1 MVGGDAFTGVPAA
14 SIIGA
19 AGDHLSQLNRLVGMM
34 RGAGPMVRDRPW
46 ERIGI
51 SGANLPR
58 VCTFVLVL
66 ALAVT
71 ITGWALDFTAR
82 RTPSEPVRPVTVGNS
97 AARTQAADIAPIAFL
112 FGALPGADGSNI
124 KLVGVIAQGK
134 RGQGVA
140 LLAVDGRPALA
151 LRAGAEIAAGVTLAE
166 VRADRVLINRSG
178 ALQEIRLPAKPAPDG
193 IVKVR

>member
-1 MVGGDAFTGVPAA
+1 MNR
-14 SIIGA
+14 
-19 AGDHLSQLNRLVGMM
+19 LNRLVGMM

-51 SGANLPR
+51 SGAKLPR
-58 VCTFVLVL
+58 ACTFVLVL
-66 ALAVT
+66 ALAAT
-71 ITGWALDFTAR
+71 ITGWALDFSAR

-97 AARTQAADIAPIAFL
+97 APRTQAADIVPIAFL
-112 FGALPGADGSNI
+112 FGALPGADGSDI

-134 RGQGVA
+134 RGQGIA
-140 LLAVDGRPALA
+140 LLAVDGRPPLA

-166 VRADRVLINRSG
+166 VRADHVLVSRSG
-178 ALQEIRLPAKPAPDG
+178 AIQEIRLPAKPAPDG

>member
-1 MVGGDAFTGVPAA
+1 
-14 SIIGA
+14 
-19 AGDHLSQLNRLVGMM
+19 LSQLNRLLGMM

-51 SGANLPR
+51 SGSNLPR
-58 VCTFVLVL
+58 ACTVVLVL
-66 ALAVT
+66 ALAAT

-82 RTPSEPVRPVTVGNS
+82 RTPSEPVRPVTVGNP
-97 AARTQAADIAPIAFL
+97 APRTQAADIVPTALL

-134 RGQGVA
+134 HGQGVA
-140 LLAVDGRPALA
+140 LLAVDGQPPLA
-151 LRAGAEIAAGVTLAE
+151 WRAGAVIAADVTLAE
-166 VRADRVLINRSG
+166 VRADHVLISRSG
-178 ALQEIRLPAKPAPDG
+178 AVQEIRLPAKATPEG

>member
-1 MVGGDAFTGVPAA
+1 
-14 SIIGA
+14 
-19 AGDHLSQLNRLVGMM
+19 MM

-58 VCTFVLVL
+58 ACTFVLVL
-66 ALAVT
+66 ALAAT
-71 ITGWALDFTAR
+71 LTGWALDFIAG
-82 RTPSEPVRPVTVGNS
+82 RTPSEPVRPVTVGNP
-97 AARTQAADIAPIAFL
+97 AVRTQAADIAPIAYL
-112 FGALPGADGSNI
+112 FGALPGADGGNI

-140 LLAVDGRPALA
+140 LLAVDGRPPIA
-151 LRAGAEIAAGVTLAE
+151 LRAGAVIAAGITLAE

-178 ALQEIRLPAKPAPDG
+178 AVQEIRLPAKPMSEG

>member
-1 MVGGDAFTGVPAA
+1 M
-14 SIIGA
+14 
-19 AGDHLSQLNRLVGMM
+19 L
-34 RGAGPMVRDRPW
+34 RDRPW

-58 VCTFVLVL
+58 ACTFVLVL

-71 ITGWALDFTAR
+71 ITGWALDLTSR
-82 RTPSEPVRPVTVGNS
+82 RRPSEPVRPVAVGNP

-134 RGQGVA
+134 SGQGVA
-140 LLAVDGRPALA
+140 LLAVDGRPPLA

-166 VRADRVLINRSG
+166 VRADRVLVNRSG
-178 ALQEIRLPAKPAPDG
+178 AIQEIRLPAKPTPEG

>member
-1 MVGGDAFTGVPAA
+1 MVGGDAFTGAPAA

-19 AGDHLSQLNRLVGMM
+19 AGDHLIRLNRLVGMM
-34 RGAGPMVRDRPW
+34 RGGGPMLRVRPW

-58 VCTFVLVL
+58 ACTFVLVL

-166 VRADRVLINRSG
+166 VRADRVLISRSG
-178 ALQEIRLPAKPAPDG
+178 AIQEIRLPAKPAPDG

>member
-1 MVGGDAFTGVPAA
+1 
-14 SIIGA
+14 
-19 AGDHLSQLNRLVGMM
+19 MM

-58 VCTFVLVL
+58 ACTFVLVL
-66 ALAVT
+66 ALAAT
-71 ITGWALDFTAR
+71 LTGWALDFTAG
-82 RTPSEPVRPVTVGNS
+82 RTPSEPVRPVTVGNP
-97 AARTQAADIAPIAFL
+97 AVRTQAADIAPIAYL

-124 KLVGVIAQGK
+124 KLVGVIAQGT

-151 LRAGAEIAAGVTLAE
+151 LRAGAEIAVGVTLAE
-166 VRADRVLINRSG
+166 VRADRVVVSRSG
-178 ALQEIRLPAKPAPDG
+178 AIQEIRLPAKPMSEG

>member
-1 MVGGDAFTGVPAA
+1 
-14 SIIGA
+14 
-19 AGDHLSQLNRLVGMM
+19 LNRLNRLVGMM

-51 SGANLPR
+51 SGAKLPR
-58 VCTFVLVL
+58 ACTFVLVL
-66 ALAVT
+66 ALAAT
-71 ITGWALDFTAR
+71 ITGWALDFSAR

-97 AARTQAADIAPIAFL
+97 APRTQAADIVPIAFL
-112 FGALPGADGSNI
+112 FGALPGADGSDI

-134 RGQGVA
+134 RGQGIA
-140 LLAVDGRPALA
+140 LLAVDGRPPLA

-166 VRADRVLINRSG
+166 VRADHVLVSRSG
-178 ALQEIRLPAKPAPDG
+178 AIQEIRLPAKPAPDG

>member
-1 MVGGDAFTGVPAA
+1 M
-14 SIIGA
+14 
-19 AGDHLSQLNRLVGMM
+19 NRLVGMM
-34 RGAGPMVRDRPW
+34 RGAGPMVRNRPW
-46 ERIGI
+46 ERIGL

-58 VCTFVLVL
+58 ACTFVLVL

-71 ITGWALDFTAR
+71 ITGWALDFTAW
-82 RTPSEPVRPVTVGNS
+82 RTPSEPVRPATVGNP
-97 AARTQAADIAPIAFL
+97 AARTQAADIAPIAIL

-140 LLAVDGRPALA
+140 LLAVDGQPPLA
-151 LRAGAEIAAGVTLAE
+151 LRAGSEIALGVTLAE
-166 VRADRVLINRSG
+166 VRADHVLVSRSG
-178 ALQEIRLPAKPAPDG
+178 AVQEIRLPAKPVPEG

>member
-34 RGAGPMVRDRPW
+34 RGAGPMVRNRPW
-46 ERIGI
+46 ERIGL

-58 VCTFVLVL
+58 ACTFVLVL

-71 ITGWALDFTAR
+71 ITGWALDFTAW
-82 RTPSEPVRPVTVGNS
+82 RTPSEPVRPATVGNP
-97 AARTQAADIAPIAFL
+97 AARTQAADIAPIAIL

-140 LLAVDGRPALA
+140 LLAVDGQPPLA
-151 LRAGAEIAAGVTLAE
+151 LRAGSEIALGVTLAE
-166 VRADRVLINRSG
+166 VRADHVLVSRSG
-178 ALQEIRLPAKPAPDG
+178 AVQEIRLPAKPVPEG